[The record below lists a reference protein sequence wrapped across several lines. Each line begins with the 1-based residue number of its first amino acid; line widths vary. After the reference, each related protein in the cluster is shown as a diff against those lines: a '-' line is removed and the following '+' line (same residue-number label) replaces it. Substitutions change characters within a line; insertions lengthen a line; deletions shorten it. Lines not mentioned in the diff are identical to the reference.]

1 MDENSSP
8 KRALLDKIKSI
19 GLKPV
24 CVVLTVLLIVLGIF
38 SISTAINCNELK
50 ESYEQ
55 TSSELSSLQNMFKD
69 LQTLF
74 NNTTKQLSNVKT
86 RISEKEAENEKLS
99 EDLETANA
107 KIAELSKLE
116 DQQATIDQ
124 LNSQIADYKAQI
136 ESLQAQ
142 ASDLQSQL
150 SAAQSKAA
158 QTSASASISSN
169 DESSNSNEEIVYW
182 VSSGE
187 VYHSTDNCSTLKR
200 SKNIYS
206 GTISQSGKSRPCKV
220 CH

>member
-8 KRALLDKIKSI
+8 QRALLDKIKSI

-24 CVVLTVLLIVLGIF
+24 CAVLTALLIVLGIC
-38 SISTAINCNELK
+38 SISAVSSRNEFK
-50 ESYEQ
+50 DSYEQ
-55 TSSELSSLQNMFKD
+55 TQSDLNSLQNIFKD
-69 LQTLF
+69 LQTQF
-74 NNTTKQLSNVKT
+74 NNTAKQLSDVKS
-86 RISEKEAENEKLS
+86 RISEEEAENKKLS
-99 EDLETANA
+99 EDLEAANA

-124 LNSQIADYKAQI
+124 LNAQIADYKTQV
-136 ESLQAQ
+136 ERLQAQ
-142 ASDLQSQL
+142 TSDLQSQL
-150 SAAQSKAA
+150 SAAQSKAS
-158 QTSASASISSN
+158 QTSTDISFDN
-169 DESSNSNEEIVYW
+169 ESGNEEIVYW

-187 VYHSTDNCSTLKR
+187 VYHSTDSCSTLKR